1 MRLIV
6 LLKFGPQSLP
16 DHPDR
21 QKRAAIQSMIEDF
34 ASSPQIGGQVHDI
47 FLTLGPYDLA
57 IYAEVRDAVAAEAF
71 SLTLSRKL
79 KAEHLA
85 LPALRGAEA
94 DDVFDVLQIWNGP

>member
-21 QKRAAIQSMIEDF
+21 QRRAAIQAMIENF
-34 ASSPQIGGQVHDI
+34 ATSPQIGGQVHDI
-47 FLTLGPYDLA
+47 FLTMGPYDLV
-57 IYAEVRDAVAAEAF
+57 IYAEVRDPIAAEAF
-71 SLTLSRKL
+71 TLTLSRKL

-85 LPALRGAEA
+85 LPALRGGEA
-94 DDVFDVLQIWNGP
+94 DDVFDVLEVWNGP